1 MNGFLKTMAVTAVA
15 AAALLAGTSAQ
26 ADGERY
32 VLVSHAPDS
41 DSWWNT
47 IKNGLALAGEQ
58 MGVEVEYRVNGGA
71 KTGHLAAQN
80 PASGGAPSDMARALL
95 R

>member
-1 MNGFLKTMAVTAVA
+1 VNFAQLLSTVFGHGFTETDFCPA
-15 AAALLAGTSAQ
+15 
-26 ADGERY
+26 Y
-32 VLVSHAPDS
+32 
-41 DSWWNT
+41 
-47 IKNGLALAGEQ
+47 
-58 MGVEVEYRVNGGA
+58 VNGGA